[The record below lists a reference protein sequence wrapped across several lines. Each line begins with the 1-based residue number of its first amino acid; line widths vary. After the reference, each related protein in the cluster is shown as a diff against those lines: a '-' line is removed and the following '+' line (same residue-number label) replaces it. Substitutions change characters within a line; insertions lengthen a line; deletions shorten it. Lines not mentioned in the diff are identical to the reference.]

1 MKNIL
6 NMIEEAKKIASEYG
20 EVVGLVSRVVPIS
33 HGVEN
38 NKIRAE
44 IPHDVYLNRK
54 FTIGTYVGIVLPV
67 SKTTMLG
74 RITAVER
81 SDILAISRTP
91 ALSPIE
97 DPTALTTPLSLTIE
111 LLSEKV
117 ENEIVPPSSP
127 VDPQSPL
134 FFPNKEF
141 IKEMLGLNA
150 EGIKIGRLVEGYKV
164 IDAEVVLT
172 EQMLR
177 HHVLVVGT
185 TGAGKTNLLKVIVSR
200 SKIPTMVFDLQG
212 DYVKLV
218 ASLGGNI
225 ILPITRDYVEKYK
238 GDIIGFIKHF
248 LRRSGLDGYNP
259 SPKIVDGLKFTLSN
273 GKNLFNLILL
283 GFRFMKSYEALA
295 EVSPIFSYQGAFYF
309 KLTTRDCVKNNYELV
324 IDDWIENCE
333 SMMDKSVHF
342 GTKQNIERAIIMLK
356 ETGIIDV
363 EADRIAYDERNSKRE
378 KIVYDEPN
386 YEELLKG
393 KNVLDL
399 RFVLEKGTQASV
411 TTAFLVIDRIFK
423 IIDSRYKDQGKETPF
438 LMIFDEAHEYFP
450 QTSGRDE
457 EKEALESLINRI
469 LRLGRVRGIGTILA
483 THKPT
488 DLNDLIITLTNTKI
502 AMRADEDA
510 LRHIGMDEYADIL
523 QASPPGYGIM
533 RTFTLRV
540 KDLIFRTDKFE

>member
-20 EVVGLVSRVVPIS
+20 EVIGLVSRVVPIS

-44 IPHDVYLNRK
+44 IPYDVYLNRK

-67 SKTTMLG
+67 SKTIMLG

-134 FFPNKEF
+134 FFPNKDF

-238 GDIIGFIKHF
+238 GDIIGFIQHF
-248 LRRSGLDGYNP
+248 LRRSGLDGYTP
-259 SPKIVDGLKFTLSN
+259 EAVDGLKITLSN
-273 GKNLFNLILL
+273 GKNSFNLILL

-309 KLTTRDCVKNNYELV
+309 KLTTRDCVKNKHNLV
-324 IDDWIENCE
+324 IDDWIKDCE
-333 SMMDKSVHF
+333 SMMGNSVHF
-342 GTKQNIERAIIMLK
+342 STKQNIERAIIMLK

-363 EADRIAYDERNSKRE
+363 KADR
-378 KIVYDEPN
+378 IVYDEPN

>member
-1 MKNIL
+1 
-6 NMIEEAKKIASEYG
+6 
-20 EVVGLVSRVVPIS
+20 
-33 HGVEN
+33 
-38 NKIRAE
+38 
-44 IPHDVYLNRK
+44 
-54 FTIGTYVGIVLPV
+54 
-67 SKTTMLG
+67 
-74 RITAVER
+74 
-81 SDILAISRTP
+81 
-91 ALSPIE
+91 
-97 DPTALTTPLSLTIE
+97 
-111 LLSEKV
+111 
-117 ENEIVPPSSP
+117 
-127 VDPQSPL
+127 
-134 FFPNKEF
+134 
-141 IKEMLGLNA
+141 
-150 EGIKIGRLVEGYKV
+150 
-164 IDAEVVLT
+164 
-172 EQMLR
+172 
-177 HHVLVVGT
+177 
-185 TGAGKTNLLKVIVSR
+185 
-200 SKIPTMVFDLQG
+200 
-212 DYVKLV
+212 
-218 ASLGGNI
+218 
-225 ILPITRDYVEKYK
+225 
-238 GDIIGFIKHF
+238 
-248 LRRSGLDGYNP
+248 
-259 SPKIVDGLKFTLSN
+259 
-273 GKNLFNLILL
+273 
-283 GFRFMKSYEALA
+283 MKSYEALA

-309 KLTTRDCVKNNYELV
+309 KLTTRDCVKNKHNLV
-324 IDDWIENCE
+324 IDEWIEECG

-342 GTKQNIERAIIMLK
+342 STKQNIERAIIMLK

-363 EADRIAYDERNSKRE
+363 KADR
-378 KIVYDEPN
+378 IVYDEPN